1 MYSIHMSKPK
11 FVNYKTM
18 RLPRALLYMATAML
32 MVVASQGCERRPN
45 FEVFETRITA
55 TVSDPKNPSAPVKDY
70 SALMKAYMNHVDGTV
85 NVTLVEP
92 IPSST
97 LQCPDCV
104 DALMTR
110 AAEVIVQAYPEY
122 RGVTFPKSK

>member
-1 MYSIHMSKPK
+1 
-11 FVNYKTM
+11 M
-18 RLPRALLYMATAML
+18 RLPRALLYMVTTLL
-32 MVVASQGCERRPN
+32 MVTATQGCKRRPD
-45 FEVFETRITA
+45 FEVFETRISA
-55 TVSDPKNPSAPVKDY
+55 TVSDPNNPSASVKDY

-92 IPSST
+92 IPPFT

-110 AAEVIVQAYPEY
+110 AAEVIGQAYPEY